1 MSFKLKLVAAFG
13 AALLILAA
21 LGVLSYRRTLRED
34 QDQKWVLHTHQVIE
48 TLDAV
53 KADLAG
59 GKTDQRDYLILRQDS
74 SLDAARS
81 AGQRVRE
88 NVAALRRLT
97 TDNAKQQHS
106 LDVLEPLITTQVEE
120 FERNNIDSGSLPKSD
135 TKSNAKSIAKPIAKP
150 IDGSARASASL
161 AATLMSVGKYMDRIQ
176 QLLSEMASEEQKLM
190 AQRIEAANASSRDMK
205 VVLILGNILG
215 LVFLFSA
222 ALVVHHELEN
232 RRRADE
238 VLRASEERFRLMVS
252 NVQDYAILML
262 DPQGHVISWNE
273 GAERIKGYRA
283 EEIIG
288 QHFSRFYPAED
299 LERGKPAYELKTAAE
314 VGKFEDEGWRV
325 RKDGSRFW
333 ANVII
338 TALRD
343 EKGRLRGF
351 AKVSRDLTER
361 MRNEERMRIHN
372 AHLEASNKELEAFC
386 YSVSHDLRAPLR
398 GIDGFSQA
406 LLEDHANQLDTQGKE
421 YLQRVRASAQ
431 RMATLIDDLLNLS
444 RITRNEMH
452 RETVDLSSMADSIAL
467 DLHNRE
473 PQRKVSFVISSGLQA
488 EADPRLL
495 RIALENLLANSWKF
509 TSLRDD
515 AQIEMGWTQN
525 NGKSAYFVRDNGVG
539 FDTAHASKLF
549 GPFQRLHA
557 MNEFPGTG
565 IGLATVQ
572 RIIQRHGGRIWAEAA
587 LDRGATFYFTL

>member
-1 MSFKLKLVAAFG
+1 
-13 AALLILAA
+13 
-21 LGVLSYRRTLRED
+21 
-34 QDQKWVLHTHQVIE
+34 
-48 TLDAV
+48 
-53 KADLAG
+53 
-59 GKTDQRDYLILRQDS
+59 
-74 SLDAARS
+74 
-81 AGQRVRE
+81 
-88 NVAALRRLT
+88 
-97 TDNAKQQHS
+97 
-106 LDVLEPLITTQVEE
+106 
-120 FERNNIDSGSLPKSD
+120 
-135 TKSNAKSIAKPIAKP
+135 
-150 IDGSARASASL
+150 
-161 AATLMSVGKYMDRIQ
+161 
-176 QLLSEMASEEQKLM
+176 
-190 AQRIEAANASSRDMK
+190 
-205 VVLILGNILG
+205 
-215 LVFLFSA
+215 
-222 ALVVHHELEN
+222 
-232 RRRADE
+232 
-238 VLRASEERFRLMVS
+238 
-252 NVQDYAILML
+252 
-262 DPQGHVISWNE
+262 
-273 GAERIKGYRA
+273 
-283 EEIIG
+283 
-288 QHFSRFYPAED
+288 
-299 LERGKPAYELKTAAE
+299 
-314 VGKFEDEGWRV
+314 V

-473 PQRKVSFVISSGLQA
+473 PQRKVSFIISSGLQA